1 MGWYEFTHTVES
13 SLSNKFESLGRSV
26 TRNPA
31 AWFVSTLIL
40 SFGCMAGLATMTSKS
55 AIVDLWVPA
64 DSEAKINY
72 DYIDKVFATSTN
84 DVNVIFTAPN
94 GNDNILKSTYF
105 DILWEADALVRSL
118 SITFEGSEY
127 SYADLCMK
135 NSIDLCDHSGS
146 LEFWSHDKATYDA
159 ITPETDANLLAA
171 LAIDNYPG
179 TGENVIYNPD
189 CFGGDIA
196 KDSNGYIQT
205 AQSVKVTWWLQNQQA
220 CIDDYLCPELDF
232 MTKFQEEMEKF
243 VLTKA
248 GEVNMAYHTSRAL
261 DDALGEAIG
270 ADIPLVGA
278 AYIIM
283 IITCCLSLGKG
294 IRHGCSRSSASLAGG
309 GIFCVFLSTF
319 AGFGIAALTGAWFTS
334 LHSLLPFILVGIGV
348 DDMYVIVNHFQLT
361 RESLD
366 LEDRVGIAMKN
377 AGIPILYTS
386 VTDFIAFLL
395 GSTSSL
401 KGISSFCV
409 YAAWAILFD
418 FFLQCTM
425 FVAILVWDHKR
436 KEAKKMDC
444 CICIGAEDMYIR
456 TVSDAFE
463 YFAIWLDKYWLA
475 VVVIFLA
482 WFGVGVW
489 ASTENTEGFDPNKL
503 VLDDSFFKTYNI
515 MNKKY
520 GMSTYDAVAPVAIY
534 LPDVDLTVKE
544 NQLKIMELTES
555 ATLLE
560 NSNGPK
566 SEWIVSFLTYLGTQ
580 SDICSTAPGT
590 ACEYTSTGVDLTDDQ
605 IKSKIVSFLAV
616 DEYKVWATD
625 LSLSTDNSIEASRT
639 WLFHDKIDGVT
650 QQIDAM
656 NQIVNLCNAYTGFE
670 GKKVFADSWIYVYV
684 YQFVVFFEELMT
696 NFGLV
701 LLAVLITS
709 PIVLKQPI
717 ATLLLIITVAM
728 IDTELYGIV
737 YLYGDNVNSLT
748 GLGLVM
754 AVGLVVDYNAHII
767 HAFFCNSDPDLT
779 TVERLRLT
787 MKQMARSVFFG
798 GMTSFVGLLPLAF
811 SQCEVFRVFFKM
823 VLAIIILGLA
833 HGLIFMPAVLAGL
846 KIKPP
851 NAMAFEEG
859 AKEKYRGGAAKVL
872 DDQVKV
878 VNNTL

>member
-1 MGWYEFTHTVES
+1 
-13 SLSNKFESLGRSV
+13 
-26 TRNPA
+26 
-31 AWFVSTLIL
+31 
-40 SFGCMAGLATMTSKS
+40 MTSKS

-64 DSEAKINY
+64 DSEAKVNY
-72 DYIDKVFATSTN
+72 DYIDKVFTTSTN

-94 GNDNILKSTYF
+94 GEDNILKSTWTTYTY
-105 DILWEADALVRSL
+105 E
-118 SITFEGSEY
+118 
-127 SYADLCMK
+127 DLCMK
-135 NSIDLCDHSGS
+135 NSVDVCDHSGA
-146 LEFWSHDKATYDA
+146 LEFWSHDKSAYDA
-159 ITPETDANLLAA
+159 ITPTTDANLLAA
-171 LAIDNYPG
+171 LAIDNFPG

-189 CFGGDIA
+189 CFGGTII
-196 KDSNGYIQT
+196 KDTNDYIET

-220 CIDDYLCPELDF
+220 CIDDYLCPELNF

-243 VLTKA
+243 VKTKSSEA
-248 GEVNMAYHTSRAL
+248 NLAYHTFRAL

-278 AYIIM
+278 AYNIM

-294 IRHGCSRSSASLAGG
+294 IRHGCARSSCSLAGG
-309 GIFCVFLSTF
+309 GVFCVFLSTL

-334 LHSLLPFILVGIGV
+334 LHALLPFILVGIGV
-348 DDMYVIVNHFQLT
+348 DDMYVIVNQFQLT

-425 FVAILVWDHKR
+425 FVAILVWDHRR

-444 CICIGAEDMYIR
+444 CICIGVTESKEEKPRFSRAMTEEMFGKPKKAEDLYIR

-463 YFAIWLDKYWLA
+463 YFAIWLDKYWVA

-482 WFGVGVW
+482 WFGVGIW

-503 VLDDSFFKTYNI
+503 VLDDSFFKTYNV

-520 GMSTYDAVAPVAIY
+520 GMSTYDAVAPVGIY
-534 LPDVDLTVKE
+534 LPDVDLISAE
-544 NQLKIMELTES
+544 NQVKVLELTES
-555 ATLLE
+555 ATNLA
-560 NSNGPK
+560 NSNGPI
-566 SEWIVSFLTYLGTQ
+566 SSWHVSFLSYLGT
-580 SDICSTAPGT
+580 DTDVCGTAPAT
-590 ACEYTSTGVDLTDDQ
+590 PCDYSSTGVNLTDAQ
-605 IKSKIVSFLAV
+605 IKAKIVSFLAV

-625 LSLSTDNSIEASRT
+625 ISPGTDNSIEASRT
-639 WLFHDKIDGVT
+639 WLFHDKIDGVKE
-650 QQIDAM
+650 QIDAM
-656 NQIVNLCNAYTGFE
+656 NQIVDLCNAYTGFE

-701 LLAVLITS
+701 LVAVLITS
-709 PIVLKQPI
+709 PVVLKQPI
-717 ATLLLIITVAM
+717 AVILLLVTVAM
-728 IDTELYGIV
+728 IDTELYGVV
-737 YLYGDNVNSLT
+737 YLYGDNLNSLT

-754 AVGLVVDYNAHII
+754 AVGLVVDYNAHIC
-767 HAFFCNSDPDLT
+767 HAFFANSDPELT
-779 TVERLRLT
+779 NVERLRLT

-798 GMTSFVGLLPLAF
+798 GMTSLLGLLPLAF

-823 VLAIIILGLA
+823 VLAIILLGLA
-833 HGLIFMPAVLAGL
+833 HGLIFMPAILAAL
-846 KIKPP
+846 KIEPP
-851 NAMAFEEG
+851 KWIVS
-859 AKEKYRGGAAKVL
+859 AKEKQRGGQGGAKVG
-872 DDQVKV
+872 DDQ
-878 VNNTL
+878 L